1 MIHIAVC
8 DDQQNDREYI
18 ILLVNHFF
26 ETSDFDVEIVAFES
40 GQKLIEHC
48 QTKPLDMVFLD
59 IYLVDENGIEVAK
72 KLREISSDCL
82 LIFTTQSHEYAIDS
96 YDVFAYNYLTK
107 PINITRFNLVLTKAV
122 EMMNKEK
129 QRKIAIRNGKSY
141 NTILHKDI
149 LYIESQA
156 KKICFYTIH
165 SEEFSCYAKLDEIEV
180 DLNDNRFL
188 RCHKSF
194 IVNMDYIQ
202 KIDTNMFYLKNDQP
216 IPIKQKTYTAIR
228 QQYMDYIS
236 DKVNLD
242 A

>member
-82 LIFTTQSHEYAIDS
+82 LIFTTQSHADFHFVICNAKS
-96 YDVFAYNYLTK
+96 RFANARHGTC
-107 PINITRFNLVLTKAV
+107 R
-122 EMMNKEK
+122 
-129 QRKIAIRNGKSY
+129 
-141 NTILHKDI
+141 
-149 LYIESQA
+149 
-156 KKICFYTIH
+156 
-165 SEEFSCYAKLDEIEV
+165 
-180 DLNDNRFL
+180 
-188 RCHKSF
+188 
-194 IVNMDYIQ
+194 
-202 KIDTNMFYLKNDQP
+202 
-216 IPIKQKTYTAIR
+216 
-228 QQYMDYIS
+228 
-236 DKVNLD
+236 
-242 A
+242 